1 MGEVPLENSGKIRCC
16 AGVECDV
23 WGLISVDRI
32 SEISRYPRN
41 SHVTAPRPSSVAQM
55 TSFLA
60 RGGPVPRRFS
70 HFCTCRETQAAFI
83 AVE

>member
-1 MGEVPLENSGKIRCC
+1 MPKVLGGVLWGWRFLMGEVPLENSGKIRCC

-41 SHVTAPRPSSVAQM
+41 SHVTALRFPSLHYKF
-55 TSFLA
+55 TSL
-60 RGGPVPRRFS
+60 RRDS
-70 HFCTCRETQAAFI
+70 SLP
-83 AVE
+83 